1 MRSVRLGAESVA
13 LMCLEERDGMLADR
27 WEIQDA
33 LAECVLVKNVGNWG
47 EVVADVVI
55 YPQVLINVNVS
66 DVTKKTYASNDK
78 VIEVV
83 EEINEILKDKGR
95 TLIRPSGTEPLVRVM
110 VEGEDI
116 TEIKGYAEQIAKVI
130 KSI

>member
-1 MRSVRLGAESVA
+1 M
-13 LMCLEERDGMLADR
+13 
-27 WEIQDA
+27 
-33 LAECVLVKNVGNWG
+33 
-47 EVVADVVI
+47 
-55 YPQVLINVNVS
+55 LINVNVS
-66 DVTKKTYASNDK
+66 DVTKKTYTSNDK

-95 TLIRPSGTEPLVRVM
+95 TLIRLSGTEPLVRVM

-116 TEIKGYAEQIAKVI
+116 TEIKGYAQQIAEVL